1 MTNVGFTKRFWLS
14 LLVNFGGMLG
24 VLTLVRYIAHTNA
37 YVYSVLALAWFVG
50 LLMFD
55 LKLFGGFVQ
64 AQWRVFKQQK
74 GRHLLEVIILF
85 ILLEVVVALARPV
98 FRRFL
103 PSETISGI
111 VQYHLPTD
119 QLIGLV
125 MSFFISIGDL
135 IAAFVEELAYR
146 YESMYTF
153 RTKGKLVTG
162 IMVIVSSLLFGF
174 SHYYNF
180 NGSFVAT
187 MPYVFAG
194 LVLALGYLKTKN
206 FWVPALAHLLFNS
219 IALLSTI
226 FLLIVFII
234 QKIVG

>member
-1 MTNVGFTKRFWLS
+1 MVSLASSSWCPCKVIEPCSGRRSPSIRFSRVL
-14 LLVNFGGMLG
+14 FPHPLG
-24 VLTLVRYIAHTNA
+24 PTRASN
-37 YVYSVLALAWFVG
+37 S
-50 LLMFD
+50 
-55 LKLFGGFVQ
+55 
-64 AQWRVFKQQK
+64 
-74 GRHLLEVIILF
+74 
-85 ILLEVVVALARPV
+85 
-98 FRRFL
+98 